1 MPGDREILFQDFSA
15 KQKQAFLQLG
25 TAERYAPQAE
35 ILKAGEVGSEMLM
48 VEDGIISVWVRDVK
62 VNEVGAESILG
73 VSALIEPHERTAS
86 LIAETEVNVLLF
98 RRPKVLKHLETVSA
112 KLFHSFFVNAFHIN
126 MNLIR
131 VCEERIVQLSQEL
144 DAI

>member
-1 MPGDREILFQDFSA
+1 MPGDQEILFQDFSA

-35 ILKAGEVGSEMLM
+35 ILKAGEVGGEMLM

-62 VNEVGAESILG
+62 INEVGAGSILG
-73 VSALIEPHERTAS
+73 ISALIEPHERTAS
-86 LIAETEVNVLLF
+86 LIAEIEVNVLLF
-98 RRPKVLKHLETVSA
+98 RRPKVLKYLETVSP
-112 KLFHSFFVNAFHIN
+112 KLFHSFFVNAFHIH

-131 VCEERIVQLSQEL
+131 MCEERIVQLSQEL
-144 DAI
+144 DVT